1 MNILSDRPL
10 FAVDGEVF
18 HWADVVLHAH
28 ASGRWEELQAET
40 REGLAC
46 ESHFDTIEEDGA
58 EEAIDDA
65 AAEFRYDRELITA
78 EEMEAWLDARGITPE
93 EWMGYIRRVVLRQR
107 WAGDLAEIMAEHAV
121 EDAEVEG
128 ALRVDLLCSG
138 THRILAQELAVEA
151 AAAAASSPTSPSSP
165 PSREGQMAA
174 IRDRALQFRRH
185 AVAPETLAREVLS
198 NQMEW
203 IRVDCQAIGFREEGQ
218 AREAALLLREDELD
232 IAEVAGEA
240 DVPIEEVVI
249 YLDQLDP
256 EQHSRFLGATVNDVI
271 GPVKGEDDVYTVYQV
286 IAKVMPSVDDPEIVR
301 RAGERLLARLLASEV
316 NKRVRWHADL

>member
-121 EDAEVEG
+121 ADAEVEG

-301 RAGERLLARLLASEV
+301 RAAERLLARLLASEV